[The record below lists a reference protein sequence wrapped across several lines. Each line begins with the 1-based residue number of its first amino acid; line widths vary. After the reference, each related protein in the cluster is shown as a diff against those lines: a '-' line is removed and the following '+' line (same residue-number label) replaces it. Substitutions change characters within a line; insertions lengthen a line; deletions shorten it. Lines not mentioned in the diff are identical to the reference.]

1 MGFSS
6 TSNYSASTNTIP
18 VVTQNKAEESYQAA
32 QQSSA
37 QKKGLLSTILSSH
50 RRQESTA
57 TGDSANTTLG

>member
-6 TSNYSASTNTIP
+6 TSNYSAAANTIP
-18 VVTQNKAEESYQAA
+18 VVTQTNAEESYNAA

-50 RRQESTA
+50 RRKETTSSV
-57 TGDSANTTLG
+57 DSANSTLG